1 MRAILDGHVCLSRD
15 LAMQNHYPAIDV
27 LASISRVMDDVVHPT
42 QLESARAFK
51 SLLATY
57 KKAEDL
63 INIGAYVSGS
73 NPKIDLAIRMIDR
86 INTYLNQEVVERV
99 LFEESVQELEKLVTD
114 ANAVTLDKS
123 METVLTDSR

>member
-1 MRAILDGHVCLSRD
+1 
-15 LAMQNHYPAIDV
+15 MQNHYPAIDV